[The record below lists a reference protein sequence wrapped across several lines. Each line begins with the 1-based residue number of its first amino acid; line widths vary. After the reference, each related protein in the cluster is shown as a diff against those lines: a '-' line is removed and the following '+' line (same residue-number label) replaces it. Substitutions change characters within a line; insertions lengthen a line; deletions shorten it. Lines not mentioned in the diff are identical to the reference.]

1 MIRAIIFDL
10 DNTLLDFVKMKQF
23 AVKAAITAMIEAG
36 LNVDEEKAYKDIFD
50 LYVQKG
56 WENQQVFDDY
66 LNQTVGNVSNKILAA
81 GIVSYRR
88 AREATLLVYP
98 NVNKTL
104 IELIKMGI
112 QLSVVSDAPSR
123 EAWMRLYYL
132 NLHHV
137 FDPVLT
143 FDDTG
148 VRKPSPK
155 PFEMALE
162 IMKSTPDEVLMIGDW
177 PERDVVGAKQIG
189 IKTIFARYGDTFGTV
204 DSGADWDVNDIYEL
218 VDIVKELN
226 SAQIIIL
233 IKNATTNSKTS
244 QSA

>member
-1 MIRAIIFDL
+1 MIKAIIFDL
-10 DNTLLDFVKMKQF
+10 DNTLLDFVKMKRF
-23 AVKAAITAMIEAG
+23 AVKAAVTAMNEAG
-36 LNVDEEKAYKDIFD
+36 LNVDEKKAFDDIFD
-50 LYVQKG
+50 LYINKG
-56 WENQQVFDDY
+56 WEYQQVFDDY
-66 LNQTVGNVSNKILAA
+66 LHQTTGKVSNKVLAA

-112 QLSVVSDAPSR
+112 KLAVVSDAPSR

-143 FDDTG
+143 YDDSG
-148 VRKPSPK
+148 SRKPSPK
-155 PFEMALE
+155 PFLMAL
-162 IMKSTPDEVLMIGDW
+162 DELNIKASEGLMIGDW

-189 IKTIFARYGDTFGTV
+189 MKTIFARYGDTFGTV
-204 DSGADWDVNDIYEL
+204 DSGADWDVDDIYDI
-218 VDIVKELN
+218 VNIVKEN
-226 SAQIIIL
+226 
-233 IKNATTNSKTS
+233 NNE
-244 QSA
+244 

>member
-1 MIRAIIFDL
+1 
-10 DNTLLDFVKMKQF
+10 MKQF
-23 AVKAAITAMIEAG
+23 SVKAAITAMNEAG
-36 LNVDEEKAYKDIFD
+36 LEVDEKKAYEDIFD
-50 LYVQKG
+50 LYMERG

-66 LNQTVGNVSNKILAA
+66 LNQTVGEVSNKILAA

-104 IELIKMGI
+104 IQLIKMGI
-112 QLSVVSDAPSR
+112 NLAVVSDAPSR

-155 PFEMALE
+155 PFQMALDYLKIKPNE
-162 IMKSTPDEVLMIGDW
+162 AIMIGDW
-177 PERDVVGAKQIG
+177 PERDVVGAKEIG
-189 IKTIFARYGDTFGTV
+189 MKTIFARYGDTFGTV
-204 DSGADWDVNDIYEL
+204 DSGADWDVNNVYE
-218 VDIVKELN
+218 VVNIIKELN
-226 SAQIIIL
+226 DV
-233 IKNATTNSKTS
+233 
-244 QSA
+244 

>member
-1 MIRAIIFDL
+1 MIKAIIFDL

-36 LNVDEEKAYKDIFD
+36 LDVDEEKAYKDIFD
-50 LYVQKG
+50 LYVEKG

-66 LNQTVGNVSNKILAA
+66 LNQTVGKVSNKILAA

-155 PFEMALE
+155 PFEMALD
-162 IMKSTPDEVLMIGDW
+162 ILQAKPDEVLMIGDW

-189 IKTIFARYGDTFGTV
+189 MKTIFARYGDTFGTV
-204 DSGADWDVNDIYEL
+204 DSGADWDVNDIYDL

-226 SAQIIIL
+226 
-233 IKNATTNSKTS
+233 NV
-244 QSA
+244 

>member
-1 MIRAIIFDL
+1 MIKAIIFDL

-50 LYVQKG
+50 LYVSKG

-162 IMKSTPDEVLMIGDW
+162 VMQSTPDEVLMIGDW

-226 SAQIIIL
+226 SA
-233 IKNATTNSKTS
+233 
-244 QSA
+244 

>member
-1 MIRAIIFDL
+1 MIKAIIFDL

-36 LNVDEEKAYKDIFD
+36 LDVDEEKAYKDIFD
-50 LYVQKG
+50 LYVEKG

-66 LNQTVGNVSNKILAA
+66 LNQTVGKVSNKILAA

-112 QLSVVSDAPSR
+112 KLSVVSDAPSR

-155 PFEMALE
+155 PFEMALD
-162 IMKSTPDEVLMIGDW
+162 IIQAKPDEVLMIGDW
-177 PERDVVGAKQIG
+177 PERDGVGAKQIG
-189 IKTIFARYGDTFGTV
+189 MKTIFARYGDTFGTV
-204 DSGADWDVNDIYEL
+204 DSGADWDVNDIYDL

-226 SAQIIIL
+226 
-233 IKNATTNSKTS
+233 NV
-244 QSA
+244 

>member
-1 MIRAIIFDL
+1 MIKAIIFDL
-10 DNTLLDFVKMKQF
+10 DNTLLDFMKMKQF
-23 AVKAAITAMIEAG
+23 AVKAAITAMNEAG
-36 LNVDEEKAYKDIFD
+36 LNSNEDQAYKDIFK
-50 LYVQKG
+50 LYENNG

-66 LNQTVGNVSNKILAA
+66 LIQKFGKVSHKILAA

-112 QLSVVSDAPSR
+112 KLAVVSDAPSR

-143 FDDTG
+143 YDDSG
-148 VRKPSPK
+148 AHKPSPK
-155 PFEMALE
+155 PFQMALNNLNVN
-162 IMKSTPDEVLMIGDW
+162 SDEALMIGDW
-177 PERDVVGAKQIG
+177 PDRDVVGASQIG
-189 IKTIFARYGDTFGTV
+189 MKTIFARYGDTFGTI
-204 DSGADWDVNDIYEL
+204 DSGADWDVNDIYE
-218 VDIVKELN
+218 VVNIVKGLN
-226 SAQIIIL
+226 
-233 IKNATTNSKTS
+233 NE
-244 QSA
+244 

>member
-1 MIRAIIFDL
+1 MIQAIIFDL
-10 DNTLLDFVKMKQF
+10 DNTLLDFIKMKQF
-23 AVKAAITAMIEAG
+23 AVKAAITAMNEAG
-36 LNVDEEKAYKDIFD
+36 LNVDEEKAYQEILD
-50 LYVQKG
+50 LYVNKG

-66 LNQTVGNVSNKILAA
+66 LNQTIGAVSNKILAA
-81 GIVSYRR
+81 GIVAYRR

-104 IELIKMGI
+104 IELTKMGI
-112 QLSVVSDAPSR
+112 KLAVVSDAPSR

-132 NLHHV
+132 NHHHV

-143 FDDTG
+143 YDDTG

-155 PFEMALE
+155 PFQMALDYLKLKPE
-162 IMKSTPDEVLMIGDW
+162 EVLMIGDW

-204 DSGADWDVNDIYEL
+204 DSGADWDINDIYE
-218 VDIVKELN
+218 VVNIVKEL
-226 SAQIIIL
+226 SDG
-233 IKNATTNSKTS
+233 
-244 QSA
+244 

>member
-1 MIRAIIFDL
+1 MIKAIIFDL
-10 DNTLLDFVKMKQF
+10 DNTLLDFIKMKQF
-23 AVKAAITAMIEAG
+23 AVKVAITAMNEAG
-36 LNVDEEKAYKDIFD
+36 LHVYEKTAYQDIFD
-50 LYVQKG
+50 LYMEKG

-66 LNQTVGNVSNKILAA
+66 LTQTTGEVSHKILAA

-104 IELIKMGI
+104 IQLIKMGI
-112 QLSVVSDAPSR
+112 KLAVVSDAPSR

-155 PFEMALE
+155 PFELALKGLNVKPE
-162 IMKSTPDEVLMIGDW
+162 EALMIGDW
-177 PERDVVGAKQIG
+177 PERDVVGAGQIG
-189 IKTIFARYGDTFGTV
+189 MKTVFARYGDTFNTI
-204 DSGADWDVNDIYEL
+204 DSGANYDVNDIYEL
-218 VDIVKELN
+218 VGIIDELN
-226 SAQIIIL
+226 DV
-233 IKNATTNSKTS
+233 
-244 QSA
+244 

>member
-36 LNVDEEKAYKDIFD
+36 LNVDEEKAYQDIFD
-50 LYVQKG
+50 LYVDKG

-66 LNQTVGNVSNKILAA
+66 LNQTVGKVSNKILAA

-189 IKTIFARYGDTFGTV
+189 MKTIFARYGDTFGTV

-226 SAQIIIL
+226 SA
-233 IKNATTNSKTS
+233 
-244 QSA
+244 